1 MAKRAAL
8 RANEPSKFDQKTL
21 EALAKDLQAGRLPLD
36 RVTVSDDMVT
46 GLRAVVYKS
55 GLITFAISYHFDNER
70 PFLKLGS
77 LNKDAD
83 DHISIQDARELGKTV
98 KSLAAKG
105 TDPQSGLHRRLI
117 KELLRDGANWKPK

>member
-1 MAKRAAL
+1 MAKRSPL
-8 RANEPSKFDQKTL
+8 RANEPSKFEAKTL

-36 RVTVSDDMVT
+36 RVTISDDMVT

-55 GLITFAISYHFDNER
+55 GLISFAISYHLGDER

-83 DHISIQDARELGKTV
+83 DHISIADAREVAKSV
-98 KSLAAKG
+98 KKLADKG
-105 TDPQSGLHRRLI
+105 IDPQAGLHSRLI
-117 KELLRDGANWKPK
+117 REIRE